1 MKQKFEGQHTLYS
14 KIYCTIAQHRNA
26 SLKQNKSD
34 IKINKWTRNM
44 VSEKIKIK
52 TSLFQSEKS
61 WKKDIWENIPILDYF
76 ELA

>member
-1 MKQKFEGQHTLYS
+1 
-14 KIYCTIAQHRNA
+14 
-26 SLKQNKSD
+26 
-34 IKINKWTRNM
+34 M

-61 WKKDIWENIPILDYF
+61 WKKDIWEKISILDYF

>member
-1 MKQKFEGQHTLYS
+1 
-14 KIYCTIAQHRNA
+14 
-26 SLKQNKSD
+26 
-34 IKINKWTRNM
+34 M

-61 WKKDIWENIPILDYF
+61 WKKDIWEKIPILDYF